1 MTPLGLIAGNGRF
14 PFLLADEARRQ
25 GRSVIAAAIE
35 GETDPA
41 LADHVDHLHWLK
53 LGQIK
58 RTIQIFKEARAVD
71 AVMAGQVKHASVFD
85 LRHLDAMAVKI
96 LATLPDKKTDT
107 ILGAVAAAFAKEG
120 IRLMSSVAYLGEAL
134 APEGVITRARPSGE
148 QKRDIA
154 FGFKTAKAVAGLDL
168 GQTVCVKDQA
178 VLAVEAIEGTDACIR
193 RAGEHQAGCV
203 AVKVAKPRQDLRFDV
218 PVVGRRTLE
227 SLTAAKA
234 AVLAVEAGKTLFFDR
249 EEFLKGADAV
259 GLIVVGV
266 KE

>member
-1 MTPLGLIAGNGRF
+1 
-14 PFLLADEARRQ
+14 
-25 GRSVIAAAIE
+25 
-35 GETDPA
+35 
-41 LADHVDHLHWLK
+41 
-53 LGQIK
+53 
-58 RTIQIFKEARAVD
+58 
-71 AVMAGQVKHASVFD
+71 
-85 LRHLDAMAVKI
+85 
-96 LATLPDKKTDT
+96 
-107 ILGAVAAAFAKEG
+107 
-120 IRLMSSVAYLGEAL
+120 
-134 APEGVITRARPSGE
+134 VITRARPSGE

-259 GLIVVGV
+259 GLIVMGV